1 MAERM
6 GRKSVSGEIGS
17 ELRFRRRWIDLI
29 ELEFVSPVGEIML
42 CIMADADDNG
52 CHETSGWRALLLS
65 HPDRS
70 LRSGG
75 ITKITT
81 LKKTPT
87 TLV

>member
-1 MAERM
+1 
-6 GRKSVSGEIGS
+6 
-17 ELRFRRRWIDLI
+17 
-29 ELEFVSPVGEIML
+29 ML

-52 CHETSGWRALLLS
+52 CHAARGWRALLLS